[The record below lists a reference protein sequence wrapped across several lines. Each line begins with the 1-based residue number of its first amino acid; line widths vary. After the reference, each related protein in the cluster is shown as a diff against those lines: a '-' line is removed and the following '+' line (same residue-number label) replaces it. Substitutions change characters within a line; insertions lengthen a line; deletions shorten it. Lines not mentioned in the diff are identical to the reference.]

1 MEGGAREHPQ
11 SSNGSQSAQFEGG
24 QRSSE
29 SLDND
34 IDKNINIDKDNLSDS
49 SNEAN
54 SSS

>member
-29 SLDND
+29 SLDNVSR
-34 IDKNINIDKDNLSDS
+34 NINIDKDNLSDS